1 MRHGMDGYIQYSPCH
16 VYIVGESIP
25 VSLATKIRH
34 VFVRVCM
41 VYGVRYLSF
50 LKLLLIF
57 ISNSFL

>member
-1 MRHGMDGYIQYSPCH
+1 MRHGMDGYIKYSPCH

-50 LKLLLIF
+50 LKLL
-57 ISNSFL
+57 